1 MSQHRAVF
9 WVLTTGRGLQ
19 APPPHTPSAPT
30 LSFYTKCCLLIWQEL
45 NRDHEPNVVWQTLK
59 ANIHGIMSS
68 HMVFFLLN
76 DSIPPDP
83 IDIYIYIYMSLF
95 IHIKIRLFLLLLLY
109 LFIFFNVDLNAH
121 QTQFKNLL
129 FSSRQLSQSVAF
141 DSCDES

>member
-1 MSQHRAVF
+1 
-9 WVLTTGRGLQ
+9 
-19 APPPHTPSAPT
+19 
-30 LSFYTKCCLLIWQEL
+30 
-45 NRDHEPNVVWQTLK
+45 
-59 ANIHGIMSS
+59 
-68 HMVFFLLN
+68 
-76 DSIPPDP
+76 
-83 IDIYIYIYMSLF
+83 MSLF